1 MSCANTADYSLV
13 VLPLPTRVPLRWRAF
28 IKMIVAIRDAFREA
42 LDMQRADHKRRRLND
57 E

>member
-1 MSCANTADYSLV
+1 MSCANTADHSLV
-13 VLPLPTRVPLRWRAF
+13 VLPLPTLVPLRWRPF
-28 IKMIVAIRDAFREA
+28 IETIVALHDAFREA

>member
-1 MSCANTADYSLV
+1 MSCANTADHSLV

-28 IKMIVAIRDAFREA
+28 IKTIVVIHDAFREA
-42 LDMQRADHKRRRLND
+42 LDMQRAAHKRYRLND